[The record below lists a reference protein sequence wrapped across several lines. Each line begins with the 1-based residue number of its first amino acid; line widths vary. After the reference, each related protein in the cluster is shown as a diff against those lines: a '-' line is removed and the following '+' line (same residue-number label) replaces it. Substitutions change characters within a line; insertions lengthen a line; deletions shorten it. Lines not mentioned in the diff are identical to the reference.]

1 MALKKSSIYDRNA
14 VGNNLQERTNSNIV
28 NAIFGED
35 RKETNS
41 RVIYEEVDINDIT
54 PRPINNYSQTRIAK
68 LARSIRETNDRLI
81 HPITLARPQDLP
93 ANNEVILK
101 LKKEGKNIDDIKYI
115 VVAGERRFRAWLMNR
130 EENQKRIDEQGLIES
145 NSYDTIT
152 ANILTK
158 EEAQNEQRYYE
169 DSNNEARQLTP
180 VEAIRIIIVALD
192 EVVTDAQKR
201 RALIDMNGGS
211 EEGIPVSDYEAAKKF
226 NSVRFV
232 RYYLEDELGIVGWSD
247 STIKQYISIVRN
259 CTDEVLKAITDSKF
273 PPREA
278 RKFTKLPH
286 STQNELIKIY
296 LENPEEYKLR
306 NDSLMDPEKN
316 EKAKKVKRF
325 SHKDVRKQ
333 LTDLIGK
340 MEEAKGKLELI
351 APELGRD
358 DKASTKKTINQIEDM
373 ISKLKDR
380 ENLFK

>member
-145 NSYDTIT
+145 NSYDTIS

-158 EEAQNEQRYYE
+158 
-169 DSNNEARQLTP
+169 DAR
-180 VEAIRIIIVALD
+180 
-192 EVVTDAQKR
+192 
-201 RALIDMNGGS
+201 
-211 EEGIPVSDYEAAKKF
+211 
-226 NSVRFV
+226 
-232 RYYLEDELGIVGWSD
+232 
-247 STIKQYISIVRN
+247 
-259 CTDEVLKAITDSKF
+259 
-273 PPREA
+273 
-278 RKFTKLPH
+278 
-286 STQNELIKIY
+286 
-296 LENPEEYKLR
+296 
-306 NDSLMDPEKN
+306 
-316 EKAKKVKRF
+316 
-325 SHKDVRKQ
+325 
-333 LTDLIGK
+333 
-340 MEEAKGKLELI
+340 
-351 APELGRD
+351 
-358 DKASTKKTINQIEDM
+358 
-373 ISKLKDR
+373 
-380 ENLFK
+380 